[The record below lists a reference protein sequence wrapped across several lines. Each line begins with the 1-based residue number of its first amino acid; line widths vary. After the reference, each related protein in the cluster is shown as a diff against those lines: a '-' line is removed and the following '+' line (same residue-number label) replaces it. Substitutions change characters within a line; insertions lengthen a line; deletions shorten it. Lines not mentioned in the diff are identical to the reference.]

1 MESFTPDLPEP
12 PVPIPFGQLTVAV
25 AESIQTPHPIAI
37 PNPVLLSDFPD
48 TPQGAVAYTA
58 LQRVQEI
65 LSHGFYTPSNLSAP
79 HRELW
84 LSTVSQIL
92 VHIHNSIRR
101 THVAD
106 PLPNA
111 FANLSP
117 EETDSFKLLATTV
130 SSLSSFFDN
139 RFDNLIKSM
148 DPDDATVDSW
158 EICLR
163 CLEECQY
170 PINKAGYE
178 SVLMSCQQN
187 IHAAHRTI
195 INQKLRDLTNEMDA
209 WVDARRTQITDAFLE
224 AVTSEDFSSL
234 YDSVD
239 RDPRLVDWANRTI
252 ANFTDISKRYMADEV
267 MDNTVEPI
275 IIERLD
281 AARAKAITSA
291 AEHLATLT
299 RDERKKAE
307 ESAIADAN
315 AFYESTLATLKAE
328 ALEKAER
335 EVAEYKSNLKVA
347 AEERKSALLTT
358 YQSRTP
364 SVPVSSSSIAARAS
378 KRKARLEHA
387 SNPVSCP
394 SPSRSVSRSRSR
406 SRAPSPESGV
416 FTGRSPDQ
424 KTPRASPI
432 TELPPTRALTEPA
445 LEPSQSSASFGSPS
459 ASFKAAMMQ
468 VDTTVIPTFEYPAV
482 GLLEPPPTNVT
493 QTNPPAILEPP
504 PTNITQT
511 NPPESSSTDPA
522 TQDVMALLM
531 SMSSS
536 LSSITSRLDKLEQ
549 PKSYT
554 PSQPAALWAPNRNS
568 APYPDYSNSQPIEC
582 DPAYWEYKAGSSGPL
597 GSDPPSN
604 PADPNWPDRFIT
616 SLYFSHL
623 RISSDDELLG
633 SQREFADALPG
644 LYLVYL
650 QRYHFPPTY
659 QISQFQLPE
668 FLTFASE
675 YQQIVSDGRDP
686 QVTTL
691 LFDAMPDNSGPE
703 KPEPSNPNKPGSI
716 RLFPPRPPSAPPITT
731 LNLPSTTVR
740 PAAAGSVSKDMSE
753 IPRVL
758 PSGRPAGSPGA
769 AVTTVRTEVA
779 GTTIHA
785 PQPSKPPPTAPWS
798 IMGKGNKPLSFAA
811 AAAAPRR
818 AAPVATAP
826 LHPIDLTN
834 AQLQVMTRDQLLL
847 AYETRFGTKVTSR
860 DASKQSLI
868 NAYKGLRA
876 QQAALRAFSAAAAP
890 PKPATSKPNPPKPRP
905 VSTTEFTITR
915 DPTAAAISGPHGDA
929 ASIVRSLQTSLL
941 QAFPGVTPPFKL
953 LGGRWS
959 SALSSN
965 FVLTFAG
972 NPDNDDIKRYSAI
985 LCRPFGPGSTI
996 LPQRGYTRI
1005 SINFVPILLDERGDR
1020 PSTDTLFSEIMS
1032 NAAFNGVVCVSP
1044 PKWLRLSFA
1053 DGQTHSSVVLAI
1065 LDPDGSILPR
1075 ITKNPVYM
1083 FGATCEAKL
1092 FNSLPLIRQCDT
1104 CHRLGHSTQRC
1115 RLPKGVVICALC
1127 GGRHASNL
1135 HGALC
1140 KTRSNHTNM
1149 DCNCPPSCINCRSA
1163 KLPSAGHIARDLTCP
1178 LRKKYRRQTNQTGA
1192 SSEEELDRD
1201 MVIDAPIPS
1210 THIPS
1215 SQPTD
1220 DETVVQRPPRVDD
1233 SPRPAPTTTSGVQ
1246 ASADLQ
1252 KWSAATVED
1261 FRTLTLTEIET
1272 WPSWHPAHMRAFQ
1285 LGINIDTL
1293 IADLTNA

>member
-12 PVPIPFGQLTVAV
+12 PVPIPFGQLIVAV
-25 AESIQTPHPIAI
+25 AESIQTPHPISI

-65 LSHGFYTPSNLSAP
+65 LSHGFYTSSNLSAP

-117 EETDSFKLLATTV
+117 EETDSFKLLVKTT

-170 PINKAGYE
+170 PIDKAGYE

-234 YDSVD
+234 YDAVD
-239 RDPRLVDWANRTI
+239 RDPRLVGWANRTI

-291 AEHLATLT
+291 AEHLTNLT

-315 AFYESTLATLKAE
+315 AFYTSTLATLKAE

-335 EVAEYKSNLKVA
+335 EVAEYKSTLKVA

-364 SVPVSSSSIAARAS
+364 SIPVSSSSIAARAS

-387 SNPVSCP
+387 GNPVSCP
-394 SPSRSVSRSRSR
+394 SPSRPVSRSRSR
-406 SRAPSPESGV
+406 SQAPSPESGV
-416 FTGRSPDQ
+416 FAGRSPDQ

-445 LEPSQSSASFGSPS
+445 LELSQPSASFGSPS

-468 VDTTVIPTFEYPAV
+468 VDTTALPTFDYPAA

-493 QTNPPAILEPP
+493 QVNPPAS
-504 PTNITQT
+504 
-511 NPPESSSTDPA
+511 SSSTEPA

-531 SMSSS
+531 NMSNS

-568 APYPDYSNSQPIEC
+568 APYPDYSDSQPIEC
-582 DPAYWEYKAGSSGPL
+582 DPAFWDYKAGSSGPL

-604 PADPNWPDRFIT
+604 PADPSWPDRFIT

-623 RISSDDELLG
+623 RISSNDELIG

-644 LYLVYL
+644 LYIVYL
-650 QRYHFPPTY
+650 QRYHLSPNY
-659 QISQFQLPE
+659 QISRFQLPE

-675 YQQIVSDGRDP
+675 YQQAVSEGHDP
-686 QVTTL
+686 QVITL
-691 LFDAMPDNSGPE
+691 SSDVVPDESGPE
-703 KPEPSNPNKPGSI
+703 RPEPSNPTKPGSI
-716 RLFPPRPPSAPPITT
+716 RLFPPRPPSAPPIAT
-731 LNLPSTTVR
+731 LNHPSTTVR

-753 IPRVL
+753 LSRVL
-758 PSGRPAGSPGA
+758 PSGRPAEAPGA
-769 AVTTVRTEVA
+769 AGTTVRKVVA
-779 GTTIHA
+779 DTTIHA

-798 IMGKGNKPLSFAA
+798 VMGKGNKPLSFAA

-818 AAPVATAP
+818 AAPVTTAP

-890 PKPATSKPNPPKPRP
+890 PKPAPSKPNPPKPRP

-915 DPTAAAISGPHGDA
+915 DPTVAAISGPQGDA
-929 ASIVRSLQTSLL
+929 AGIVRSLQTSLL
-941 QAFPGVTPPFKL
+941 QAIPGVTPPFKL

-972 NPDNDDIKRYSAI
+972 NPNNDDIKRYSAI

-1005 SINFVPILLDERGDR
+1005 SINFVPILLDEDGNR
-1020 PSTDTLFSEIMS
+1020 PSTDTLLSEIMS
-1032 NAAFNGVVCVSP
+1032 NAVFNGVVCVSP
-1044 PKWLRLSFA
+1044 PKWLRLFFA

-1075 ITKNPVYM
+1075 ITRNPVYM

-1135 HGALC
+1135 HGILC
-1140 KTRSNHTNM
+1140 KTKSNHTNM

-1163 KLPSAGHIARDLTCP
+1163 KLPSAGHVARDLTCP

-1192 SSEEELDRD
+1192 SSEEELDHD
-1201 MVIDAPIPS
+1201 MVIDAPIPP

-1220 DETVVQRPPRVDD
+1220 DEIVVQRPPRVDD
-1233 SPRPAPTTTSGVQ
+1233 SPRPTPNTITGAQV
-1246 ASADLQ
+1246 SADIR

-1261 FRTLTLTEIET
+1261 FHALTLAEIEA
-1272 WPSWHPAHMRAFQ
+1272 WPSEHFAHVRALQ